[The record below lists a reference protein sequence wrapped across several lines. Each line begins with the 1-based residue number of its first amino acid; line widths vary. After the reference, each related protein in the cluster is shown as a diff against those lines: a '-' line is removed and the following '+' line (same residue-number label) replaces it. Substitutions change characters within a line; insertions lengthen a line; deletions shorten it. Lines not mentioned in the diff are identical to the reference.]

1 MNESDV
7 TVTVTAADA
16 RAALEALR
24 FSALH
29 TTFDDLH
36 TSTLAFAAVLEA
48 ALLEAGGGRA
58 KASGGTP

>member
-1 MNESDV
+1 V
-7 TVTVTAADA
+7 TVTVPPADA

-29 TTFDDLH
+29 TTFDDLR

-48 ALLEAGGGRA
+48 ALLEAEAGQA
-58 KASGGTP
+58 NASGGTP